1 MPRKELPIVVRL
13 SQLELAQALGQPADD
28 SSVQRMGGLTVVLR
42 PIQPGPGPEPTPA
55 PLDLVGAMGGPP
67 ALRALAGAF
76 RPVELSLF
84 RRLKANPALARRFVL
99 EPSRALAELGL
110 APASDQSEPVAA
122 HPLVLNQLVSNP
134 LRLERR
140 ATAAALEPVGHRCV
154 RLHGSSAVHAVV
166 DDCTEDEI
174 G

>member
-13 SQLELAQALGQPADD
+13 SQLELAEALGQPADD

-42 PIQPGPGPEPTPA
+42 PIQAGPGPEPTPA
-55 PLDLVGAMGGPP
+55 PLDLIGAMGGPP

-76 RPVELSLF
+76 RPIEQSLF

-110 APASDQSEPVAA
+110 MPTSDPSEPAP
-122 HPLVLNQLVSNP
+122 PLASNP
-134 LRLERR
+134 LRLDRR
-140 ATAAALEPVGHRCV
+140 ATAAVLEPASNRCV
-154 RLHGSSAVHAVV
+154 RLHGSAAVHAVV
-166 DDCTEDEI
+166 DELTED
-174 G
+174 

>member
-13 SQLELAQALGQPADD
+13 SQLELAEALGQPADD

-55 PLDLVGAMGGPP
+55 PLDLVGATGGPP

-76 RPVELSLF
+76 RPIEQSLF

-99 EPSRALAELGL
+99 EPRRALAELGL
-110 APASDQSEPVAA
+110 VPPGDPSEPMPA
-122 HPLVLNQLVSNP
+122 HPLASNP

-140 ATAAALEPVGHRCV
+140 ASAAALEPASNRCV
-154 RLHGSSAVHAVV
+154 RLQGSAAVHAVV
-166 DDCTEDEI
+166 EDRTEDQK

>member
-13 SQLELAQALGQPADD
+13 SQLELAQALGQSADD
-28 SSVQRMGGLTVVLR
+28 SSVQRLGGLTVVLR

-67 ALRALAGAF
+67 ALHALAGAF
-76 RPVELSLF
+76 RPIEQSLF

-110 APASDQSEPVAA
+110 GPASAETEPVLAVA
-122 HPLVLNQLVSNP
+122 TLASNP

-140 ATAAALEPVGHRCV
+140 ATAAALEPVGNRCV
-154 RLHGSSAVHAVV
+154 RLHGSAAVHAVV
-166 DDCTEDEI
+166 DDRTEDEI

>member
-1 MPRKELPIVVRL
+1 MPHKELPIVVRL

-76 RPVELSLF
+76 RPIEQSLF

-110 APASDQSEPVAA
+110 GPTQSAQTEPSIAEL
-122 HPLVLNQLVSNP
+122 PLASNP
-134 LRLERR
+134 LRLERWS
-140 ATAAALEPVGHRCV
+140 AAAALEPVSNRCV
-154 RLHGSSAVHAVV
+154 RLHGSAAVHAVV
-166 DDCTEDEI
+166 DDRTEDEI

>member
-1 MPRKELPIVVRL
+1 MPIVVRL
-13 SQLELAQALGQPADD
+13 SQLELAEALGQPVDD
-28 SSVQRMGGLTVVLR
+28 SSVQRLGGLIVVLR
-42 PIQPGPGPEPTPA
+42 PIQPGPGPEHTPA

-76 RPVELSLF
+76 RPVEQNLF

-99 EPSRALAELGL
+99 NPASVLAELDL
-110 APASDQSEPVAA
+110 APANRKIEGCS
-122 HPLVLNQLVSNP
+122 SNP

-140 ATAAALEPVGHRCV
+140 AAAAALEPASNRSV
-154 RLHGSSAVHAVV
+154 RLHGSAAVHAVV